1 MTTLFDIGYLCL
13 SWTLFQRIPTNW
25 IWEVAHSIPFVI
37 LLLTTT
43 AAPVAAIA
51 APTPRAM
58 DPHPHLEVEVVV
70 VVVVVSA
77 DFSFST
83 VLLDTDDQRDD
94 GLNPPGT
101 ELEELAPSRSVIPS

>member
-1 MTTLFDIGYLCL
+1 M
-13 SWTLFQRIPTNW
+13 
-25 IWEVAHSIPFVI
+25 PFVI

-58 DPHPHLEVEVVV
+58 DPHPHLEDEEEVVV
-70 VVVVVSA
+70 AVVVVSA
-77 DFSFST
+77 EFSFST

-101 ELEELAPSRSVIPS
+101 ELEELAPARSLIPSWFCLSSASEDDPAFHAAAAGKYADTNE